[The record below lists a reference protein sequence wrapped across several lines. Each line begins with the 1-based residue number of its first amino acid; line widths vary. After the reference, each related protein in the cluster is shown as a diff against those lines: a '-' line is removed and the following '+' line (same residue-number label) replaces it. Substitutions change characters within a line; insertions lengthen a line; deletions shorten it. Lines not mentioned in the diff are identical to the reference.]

1 MTSVTIQPENIDHA
15 EAIAALYAVG
25 FPDSPEGQ
33 IVAQLRKNCS
43 DYHGWVAVNPE
54 QQIIG
59 HILLT
64 PTEMEF
70 ADGSASMGGLGLAPL
85 VVHPDW
91 QNQGI
96 GSNLVRYVLKAAAEL
111 SQTFI
116 AVLGDPQYYQRF
128 GFVAAAQWG
137 WQSEYNDIPTEA
149 FMIYP
154 LQLDRLIQKN
164 GTVYYRAEFAEAI

>member
-1 MTSVTIQPENIDHA
+1 MNPITIQPENADHA
-15 EAIAALYAVG
+15 EGIAALYTVG
-25 FPDSPEGQ
+25 FPDSPEGK
-33 IVAQLRKNCS
+33 IVAKLRANCP
-43 DYHGWVAVNPE
+43 DYHSWVAVNPE
-54 QQIIG
+54 QHIIG

-70 ADGSASMGGLGLAPL
+70 TDGSASMGGLGLAPL

-96 GSNLVRYVLKAAAEL
+96 GSDLVRHAIKAAAEL
-111 SQTFI
+111 SQTFV

-137 WQSEYNDIPTEA
+137 WQSEYSDIPAEA

-154 LQLDRLIQKN
+154 LQPDRLIQKN